1 MINEKDNFI
10 IDTIVKDHCSK
21 FDENPK
27 NLLDYCIA
35 SYGISKPIQNDLG
48 ILIQDINDQDHEYFK
63 FWDKEEIK
71 KVSILLDFIRKG
83 EARKNAEEFNNIAKI
98 LDDHKKGKI

>member
-71 KVSILLDFIRKG
+71 KVSILLDFIRNG

>member
-1 MINEKDNFI
+1 MISEKEEFITETIIKKHLDN
-10 IDTIVKDHCSK
+10 

-27 NLLDYCIA
+27 NVLDYCIA
-35 SYGISKPIQNDLG
+35 SYGISKPIQDDLG

-71 KVSILLDFIRKG
+71 KVSILLDFIRNG
-83 EARKNAEEFNNIAKI
+83 EARKNAEQFKNIANLI
-98 LDDHKKGKI
+98 NDHKKGKI